1 MSIRICIAVD
11 TVDEALEVFEHLKTR
26 KTKPAPQ
33 VMIDPSKSTD
43 EARVFDPSHPPS
55 VLTNAP
61 AQAAA
66 SVITHSFGK
75 NISPKWAA
83 CSRIGSDTKD
93 ALFKH
98 IGDHPMGCLA
108 DVEHIAKKIKRTPDQ
123 TKALLQ
129 LLWDRREIKYD
140 GINFAK
146 ANT

>member
-11 TVDEALEVFEHLKTR
+11 TVDEALEIFEHLKTR
-26 KTKPAPQ
+26 KTRPAPQ
-33 VMIDPSKSTD
+33 VMIDPSKSSD
-43 EARVFDPSHPPS
+43 EARVFDPSYPPS
-55 VLTNAP
+55 VLTNEPAP
-61 AQAAA
+61 AKAVVSA
-66 SVITHSFGK
+66 FGK

-83 CSRIGSDTKD
+83 CSRIGSDTKE

-98 IGDHPMGCLA
+98 IGDDPMGCLA

-129 LLWDRREIKYD
+129 LLWDRGEIKYD

-146 ANT
+146 ANK